1 MDGRLRKWNLRHI
14 LFCNSRRQQYRRFN
28 SCRCVFYIHPHNGR
42 DFSKRLRR
50 INDAASSLK
59 SNFLLIDGPSSMI
72 INLSSHSILNIYELN
87 FNFKLCFGAFFG
99 LLHPGLFPTELH
111 LVIMMLASNSH
122 QYLWINLSMQ
132 QNGWRDCRV
141 NHDYR
146 RTIILFSS
154 TCFH

>member
-14 LFCNSRRQQYRRFN
+14 LFCKSRQQYRRFN

-59 SNFLLIDGPSSMI
+59 SNFPLVDGPSSMI
-72 INLSSHSILNIYELN
+72 INLSSHSILNIYEFN
-87 FNFKLCFGAFFG
+87 FNFKLCFGGFLRLAASRTFS
-99 LLHPGLFPTELH
+99 HKAH

-122 QYLWINLSMQ
+122 QYLWINLSMH